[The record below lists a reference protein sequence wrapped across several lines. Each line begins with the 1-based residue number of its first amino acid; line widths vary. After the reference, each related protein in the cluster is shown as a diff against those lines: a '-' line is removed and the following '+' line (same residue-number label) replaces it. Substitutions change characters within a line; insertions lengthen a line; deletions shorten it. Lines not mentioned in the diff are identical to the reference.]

1 MTMPSFDNLSRGD
14 KVSAYTGT
22 VEQIEKALEA
32 VGVEYLENDGAAC
45 GVRFRRRRCGLQ
57 AWTAQEAQC
66 RLTVRCDM
74 PFFMVR
80 CYVAGKSDE
89 NPQKVEA
96 NDKLEAA
103 EKICGGPLKEW
114 GKLGNL
120 RAVVWPLDNPNGTT
134 SFRGR
139 DQ

>member
-1 MTMPSFDNLSRGD
+1 MAEL
-14 KVSAYTGT
+14 
-22 VEQIEKALEA
+22 Q
-32 VGVEYLENDGAAC
+32 GVN
-45 GVRFRRRRCGLQ
+45 RCGRIQSDQRLSE

-96 NDKLEAA
+96 NDKLETA

-120 RAVVWPLDNPNGTT
+120 RAVVWPLDNPNDTT